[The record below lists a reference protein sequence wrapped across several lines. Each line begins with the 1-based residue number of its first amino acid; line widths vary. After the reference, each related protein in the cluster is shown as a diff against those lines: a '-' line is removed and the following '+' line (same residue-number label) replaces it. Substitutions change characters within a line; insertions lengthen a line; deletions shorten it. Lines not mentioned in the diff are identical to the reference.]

1 MSVVNFTKIQAQY
14 HISLSGDAMN
24 VDAVIYVLLFIVLCV
39 MIFIG
44 LFVASELWRIRWI
57 LTEINESIKEIAEP
71 DFVSNYDAPVPLWA
85 TAMIVVMVLSLVAF
99 IFMMLN

>member
-1 MSVVNFTKIQAQY
+1 MMN
-14 HISLSGDAMN
+14 LDAM
-24 VDAVIYVLLFIVLCV
+24 IYVLIFIVLCV

-57 LTEINESIKEIAEP
+57 LTEINEGIKEIAEP

-85 TAMIVVMVLSLVAF
+85 TAIIMLMVVAIVVF
-99 IFMMLN
+99 IFLILN